1 MTNLDEFLEE
11 LSSIESHSQKIVK
24 IDEHLKKLDEET
36 KEDEDEDAAKIIQD
50 RSTAREAEI
59 ALLMDLRQNFL
70 PPPSMSSSSLQP
82 PSSSTLAPS
91 SSSSLQPPAPL
102 IDFFRSSVSYSH
114 QPPSSSTL
122 ATSSSPSLQPP
133 SMSSSSLQPPAS
145 LREFFTSSVSYSHQP
160 SSSSTLATSS
170 FFPSSM
176 PYSVRPPDS
185 SDRPSLR
192 EFFPSSPSSSIQPP
206 ESSSSKRARLSNIFP
221 SPLSSSPSPFVNPF
235 LRPQAQEPTIPNFIN
250 PIPQISPGL
259 PALFPNPNPNPNP
272 NPIPNP
278 IRNPDLVWT
287 NRLQLVFDDAVVR
300 LGGLFSATPK
310 AINELISEEGL
321 TGDQIRSHLQVLR
334 DRQKAIADKLALE

>member
-122 ATSSSPSLQPP
+122 ATSSSPSLQPS

-185 SDRPSLR
+185 SDRPSFR
-192 EFFPSSPSSSIQPP
+192 RHHHP
-206 ESSSSKRARLSNIFP
+206 
-221 SPLSSSPSPFVNPF
+221 
-235 LRPQAQEPTIPNFIN
+235 
-250 PIPQISPGL
+250 
-259 PALFPNPNPNPNP
+259 
-272 NPIPNP
+272 
-278 IRNPDLVWT
+278 
-287 NRLQLVFDDAVVR
+287 
-300 LGGLFSATPK
+300 LFSHPNHHHLSEHGLVTSFRHLYPPLRHRATPK

>member
-235 LRPQAQEPTIPNFIN
+235 LH
-250 PIPQISPGL
+250 
-259 PALFPNPNPNPNP
+259 
-272 NPIPNP
+272 
-278 IRNPDLVWT
+278 LVWT